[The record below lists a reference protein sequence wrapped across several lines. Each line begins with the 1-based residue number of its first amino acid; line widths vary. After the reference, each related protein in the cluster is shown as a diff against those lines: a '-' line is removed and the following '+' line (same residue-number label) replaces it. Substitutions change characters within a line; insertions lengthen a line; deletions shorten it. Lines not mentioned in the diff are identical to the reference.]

1 MKRLGALFTA
11 RSMAAVPD
19 QVRDD
24 LPLGGF
30 SMTPWLGKRKIY
42 PAD

>member
-1 MKRLGALFTA
+1 MKRFGVLFAA
-11 RSMAAVPD
+11 RSMDAVPD

-30 SMTPWLGKRKIY
+30 SMTLSRWKRKIY